1 MSVIKTGDKTLSVFS
16 NKIKQDYYISSYFSL
31 INNEIFI
38 DYKNPIELNSNLN
51 FYLSHYLTDFGDN
64 SILYRTNPGELAKHK
79 YTSSGT
85 YFITYSA
92 IYLQQ
97 YNTSSFYVYTANTP
111 ITVKDKWE
119 VYDQANIRLNDQI
132 KLTLPYNLEQINI
145 QPNEW
150 GVEDIFNTSIYRLQ
164 ECLDYL
170 MNKTQTINT
179 YAPTLFF
186 GWLGNSSGSK
196 TSKIKWH
203 TQSYNSEYINK
214 SELVK
219 NTGFSYFK
227 NIIDFYENDY
237 YIYVL
242 DDNKVRI
249 FENKAE
255 PNEITSTTNND
266 ELTNVLLNN
275 NGDELTNVL
284 LNNNGDELTNVLLNP
299 NSIATNELGDIV
311 YIVDKTANTVFKIKL
326 SIDLDNK
333 ATSNI
338 QLFVGGFGGLIDN
351 NNFNTPTDVVYKNNN
366 VYVLDYN
373 NFCVKQYNQDLTWM
387 YTYHIPEFKE
397 YRPISISV
405 LDNGLLYI
413 LSENYK
419 VYIFDNLSNIL
430 FESFVVSYADDG
442 TKLKKLCFSNS
453 NDFVYVLTES
463 NVYKYTLT
471 GYFVTVLSIPKGDQL
486 KYTNIRCG
494 KNETLTI
501 ASENCVFKCH
511 DVLQIFKLGGGLPY
525 NYWSKEQL
533 TVNKEEF
540 SSDIVYNRSLKR
552 IVQNIKSFRDTLN
565 AKFIIATE
573 NVQENVITYFSYMP
587 IDLILESPKFLED
600 IENETLGIGVNE
612 LHLPPVINKEL
623 YKIYSALE
631 TLTKFLNIENY
642 FVKNSDCLEGFCWSW
657 NATSC
662 YKLKLPVIK
671 TCGINPISYTELYL
685 NNSEIINYAPN
696 VLWKDAISKCC
707 KKIIT

>member
-1 MSVIKTGDKTLSVFS
+1 
-16 NKIKQDYYISSYFSL
+16 
-31 INNEIFI
+31 
-38 DYKNPIELNSNLN
+38 
-51 FYLSHYLTDFGDN
+51 
-64 SILYRTNPGELAKHK
+64 
-79 YTSSGT
+79 
-85 YFITYSA
+85 
-92 IYLQQ
+92 
-97 YNTSSFYVYTANTP
+97 
-111 ITVKDKWE
+111 
-119 VYDQANIRLNDQI
+119 
-132 KLTLPYNLEQINI
+132 
-145 QPNEW
+145 
-150 GVEDIFNTSIYRLQ
+150 
-164 ECLDYL
+164 
-170 MNKTQTINT
+170 
-179 YAPTLFF
+179 
-186 GWLGNSSGSK
+186 
-196 TSKIKWH
+196 
-203 TQSYNSEYINK
+203 
-214 SELVK
+214 
-219 NTGFSYFK
+219 
-227 NIIDFYENDY
+227 
-237 YIYVL
+237 
-242 DDNKVRI
+242 
-249 FENKAE
+249 
-255 PNEITSTTNND
+255 
-266 ELTNVLLNN
+266 
-275 NGDELTNVL
+275 
-284 LNNNGDELTNVLLNP
+284 VLLNP